1 MFKLFGKKESASP
14 EEKLAECGKKKD
26 WAGLAKAYYSLG
38 TAAMDCG
45 DLNRAQLWLHRADTV
60 YSARDEV
67 YEKVGEKLADDC
79 SGRIGRLEEEH
90 ILYNDIP
97 AQVEEKAAGL
107 GDVRVRIWGL
117 LSLARLVKLGKR
129 LSALPG
135 CGALGRLDGAV
146 DTVLNSFQGLS
157 SGEELNGLQDLGGAL
172 YELGDDP
179 AFWGAGSEIPVPA
192 GAPFQVFDLNGMM
205 GVHLEAEAYLSG
217 HLEMAAALGQGQE
230 PPAPET
236 GIITGALLPD
246 YYVRTG
252 AGPLEEV
259 PQVRAELE
267 RIWSD
272 YEFVCSGPSWEA
284 VAQRAAKYKELDILA

>member
-1 MFKLFGKKESASP
+1 MFKLFGKKETSP
-14 EEKLAECGKKKD
+14 EERLAECQKKRD
-26 WAGLAKAYYSLG
+26 WVGLAKAYYSLG
-38 TAAMDCG
+38 TAAMDRG

-60 YSARDEV
+60 YSAQDEV
-67 YEKVGEKLADDC
+67 YDKVGEKLTDDC
-79 SGRIGRLEEEH
+79 SQRIGRLESEH
-90 ILYNDIP
+90 ILYNDAP

-117 LSLARLVKLGKR
+117 LSLARLVKLGER
-129 LSALPG
+129 LAVLPG
-135 CGALGRLDGAV
+135 CEALGRLGWAV
-146 DTVLNSFQGLS
+146 DTALHSFQNPPS
-157 SGEELNGLQDLGGAL
+157 EEEFNGLRDLAGAL
-172 YELGDDP
+172 YELGDSP
-179 AFWGAGSEIPVPA
+179 AFWGAGSEVPAPA

-217 HLEMAAALGQGQE
+217 QMEMAAALVQGQE

-236 GIITGALLPD
+236 GIILGALLPD

-252 AGPLEEV
+252 AARPEEV
-259 PQVRAELE
+259 PQVKAELE

-284 VAQRAAKYKELDILA
+284 VTERTAQYKKLDVLA